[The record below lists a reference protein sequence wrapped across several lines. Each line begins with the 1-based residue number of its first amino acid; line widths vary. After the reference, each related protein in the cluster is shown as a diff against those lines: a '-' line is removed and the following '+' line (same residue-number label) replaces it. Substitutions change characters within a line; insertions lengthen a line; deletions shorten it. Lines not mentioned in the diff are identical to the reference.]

1 MLTVSDLMSHLAI
14 QIDTVLAGSLEAKVR
29 NAVLNA
35 WGRLMGMHAWA
46 YFHRMGTLL
55 TYAGQ
60 SDGTVSFDVA
70 TRTLTLTDATWPS
83 NAVARHVRLGGKWY
97 PIWRRTSST
106 VLTLFEGQHPIA
118 DLTDEAYLLQQVMY
132 PLPYEVSDVV
142 QLLDGSQS
150 FPTMRLNL
158 LDTFQILG
166 NDAWSAS
173 IPHRY
178 SLVAD
183 SANPQRWNLWIPVE
197 QTTDIVL
204 QYMYVVR
211 KPPNA
216 IARVRRGTVS
226 VASGVATFSD
236 PVITTDWTGV
246 LLRVAK
252 NDSGHPTGEFGDMP
266 GNAVELNQD
275 CYELR
280 VQSVTSTTICTV
292 HDITASATDANYN
305 ASTMIDVGD
314 GPMHVLLQRLCES
327 EYGVRTV
334 GGHTEAMVS
343 ASRLGV
349 AFNEA
354 RNSDG
359 RLVRQRTIS
368 GAWYNV
374 LGVVR

>member
-29 NAVLNA
+29 TSVLNA
-35 WGRLMGMHAWA
+35 WGRLLGMHQWA
-46 YFHRMGTLL
+46 YFHRTGSLL

-60 SDGTVSFDVA
+60 TTGTVAFDVA
-70 TRTLTLTDATWPS
+70 TRTLTLTGATWPT
-83 NAVARHVRLGGKWY
+83 NAVARHVRLDGKWY
-97 PIWRRTSST
+97 PIYRRTSGT
-106 VLTLFEGQHPIA
+106 VLTLFESQHPIA
-118 DLTDEAYLLQQVMY
+118 NLTGEAYLLQQVMY
-132 PLPYEVSDVV
+132 PLPYEVGDIV
-142 QLLDGSQS
+142 QLIDGAQS

-158 LDTFQILG
+158 LDTFQLVG
-166 NDAWSAS
+166 NDSWSAS

-178 SLVAD
+178 TLVAD

-197 QTTDIVL
+197 QTIDNVL

-216 IARVRRGTVS
+216 IARVRRGTVT

-246 LLRVAK
+246 LLRVSK
-252 NDSGHPTGEFGDMP
+252 NESGHPTGEFGDMP
-266 GNAVELNQD
+266 GNNVELNQD
-275 CYELR
+275 CHELR
-280 VQSVTSTTICTV
+280 VTGVTSTTVCAV
-292 HDITASATDANYN
+292 HDVTAAATGASYN
-305 ASTMIDVGD
+305 ASTMIDVAD
-314 GPMHVLLQRLCES
+314 GPMHILLQRLCEA
-327 EYGVRTV
+327 EYGVRTI

-343 ASRLGV
+343 ASRLGI

-354 RNSDG
+354 RTSDG
-359 RLVRQRTIS
+359 RFVRQKTIA
-368 GAWYNV
+368 GAWYNM